1 LRALQGLGQLDE
13 EPESAL
19 AAEAFSS
26 PEGRRQFLRGKLV
39 KHEGGEHSVIR
50 VALASGSGSHLMG
63 GLAHADCLIVVPENV
78 TRVEIGEPV
87 RILRLETA

>member
-1 LRALQGLGQLDE
+1 
-13 EPESAL
+13 
-19 AAEAFSS
+19 
-26 PEGRRQFLRGKLV
+26 V
-39 KHEGGEHSVIR
+39 KHPEGGEDSVIR